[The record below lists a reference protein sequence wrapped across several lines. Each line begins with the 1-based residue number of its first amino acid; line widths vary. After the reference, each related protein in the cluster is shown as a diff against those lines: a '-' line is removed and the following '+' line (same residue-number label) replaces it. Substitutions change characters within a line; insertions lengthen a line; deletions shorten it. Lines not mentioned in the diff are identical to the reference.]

1 MSAGLIRD
9 ADDEDGDGDDET
21 AEGGAGAAAEAS
33 AEEMPAGEASASD
46 PGSAAGDDEA
56 SD

>member
-33 AEEMPAGEASASD
+33 AEEMPAGEAPASD
-46 PGSAAGDDEA
+46 PGSAAGDYEA